1 MKKLYSFALVLTF
14 AVSLFAF
21 DKSNWT
27 TNLNLGLSVPVYQ
40 MKIDTAS
47 KDSKGVGINFEL
59 KDQLIHMPSGFL
71 FEVGL
76 GIGGVRVNEFYA
88 GEPQWG
94 FDFNALLGLG
104 YAFIRN
110 EKAFLTL
117 AGIFGYDISVVKKD
131 IILRGYSAQVKTFNM
146 PFFVGLDVSGT
157 YRFTD
162 FLGVYGSLVVGI
174 PVGGFSR
181 QDATV
186 LGRSASEVYSINAG
200 GFVVKPSLGLSLT
213 FN

>member
-1 MKKLYSFALVLTF
+1 
-14 AVSLFAF
+14 
-21 DKSNWT
+21 
-27 TNLNLGLSVPVYQ
+27 
-40 MKIDTAS
+40 
-47 KDSKGVGINFEL
+47 
-59 KDQLIHMPSGFL
+59 
-71 FEVGL
+71 
-76 GIGGVRVNEFYA
+76 
-88 GEPQWG
+88 
-94 FDFNALLGLG
+94 
-104 YAFIRN
+104 
-110 EKAFLTL
+110 
-117 AGIFGYDISVVKKD
+117 
-131 IILRGYSAQVKTFNM
+131 M